1 MSQRILMFI
10 NLMVPTHLMVSI
22 FFTLISIP
30 FDIINTLL
38 KALKVK
44 FDILGI
50 GESRLRADEEPMNNM
65 SNLLT

>member
-1 MSQRILMFI
+1 MSQDILMFI
-10 NLMVPTHLMVSI
+10 NLMSILVPTHLMVSI

-38 KALKVK
+38 KTLKVK

-50 GESRLRADEEPMNNM
+50 GESRLRADKQPM